1 MQSNKKFTKSTKFI
15 KKKNNDYFDSLMEAQ
30 NIFIKLCM
38 PPREDIDD
46 IITNLKYLVNW
57 RGYNLNVNVENDP
70 ILITKN
76 ENTYTFSKKQFLKNK
91 KFIQNLIYKYNTS
104 IGNVYLKIKQ
114 VDDNNFNIKITKKH

>member
-70 ILITKN
+70 ISITKN